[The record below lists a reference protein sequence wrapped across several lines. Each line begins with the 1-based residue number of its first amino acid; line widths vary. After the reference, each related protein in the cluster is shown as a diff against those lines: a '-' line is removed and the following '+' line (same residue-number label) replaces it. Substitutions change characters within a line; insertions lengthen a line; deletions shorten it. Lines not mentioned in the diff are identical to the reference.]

1 MINKDKIS
9 TVLVY
14 DKDGNLLIKTGSVSF
29 PRDFF
34 GIRGKDL
41 VMLKGSGF
49 PSVSR
54 NDYIEVVFE
63 YINGTRVKYKTVADL
78 CTEYQMNFHV
88 GEGEVMEER
97 RRSFKINVE
106 LQGAIHFY
114 MREDQVFSFDEPV
127 EAEMLNINLGGVFF
141 RSAYVFEKGDQVML
155 TFLDGKMEFL
165 SDILRVQMKT
175 GTDEI
180 DGYGCRFLNVTP
192 VQEEQLAKFIFDCQ
206 IAERE
211 KRKIKNQ

>member
-14 DKDGNLLIKTGSVSF
+14 DDKGNLLVKTKSVSF

-49 PSVSR
+49 PPVSR
-54 NDYIEVVFE
+54 NEHIEAVFE
-63 YINGTRVKYKTVADL
+63 YINGTRVKYKTVVDL
-78 CTEYQMNFHV
+78 STEYQMNFHV
-88 GEGEVMEER
+88 GEGEAMEER

-106 LQGAIHFY
+106 LAGVVHFY
-114 MREDQVFSFDEPV
+114 MRDEQVFSFDEPIDV
-127 EAEMLNINLGGVFF
+127 EMKNINLGGVFF
-141 RSAYVFEKGDQVML
+141 RSEYVFEKGDQVML
-155 TFLDGKMEFL
+155 SFLDGKMEFL
-165 SDILRVQMKT
+165 SDILRVQTKA
-175 GTDEI
+175 GTDEV

-211 KRKIKNQ
+211 KRKSKSN

>member
-14 DKDGNLLIKTGSVSF
+14 DGEGRLLIKTKSVSF

-34 GIRGKDL
+34 GIKGKDL

-49 PSVSR
+49 PPVSR

-63 YINGTRVKYKTVADL
+63 YINGTRMKYKTAVDL

-88 GEGEVMEER
+88 GDGIAMEEI

-106 LQGAIHFY
+106 LAGIVHFY
-114 MREDQVFSFDEPV
+114 MRNDQVFTFDEPV
-127 EAEMLNINLGGVFF
+127 EVEMININLGGVFF
-141 RSAYVFEKGDQVML
+141 RSEFLFEKGDQVML
-155 TFLDGKMEFL
+155 SFLDGKMEFL
-165 SDILRVQMKT
+165 SDILRVQYKQ
-175 GTDEI
+175 GSDDI

-192 VQEEQLAKFIFDCQ
+192 SQEEQLANFIFDCQ

-211 KRKIKNQ
+211 KRRNKNA